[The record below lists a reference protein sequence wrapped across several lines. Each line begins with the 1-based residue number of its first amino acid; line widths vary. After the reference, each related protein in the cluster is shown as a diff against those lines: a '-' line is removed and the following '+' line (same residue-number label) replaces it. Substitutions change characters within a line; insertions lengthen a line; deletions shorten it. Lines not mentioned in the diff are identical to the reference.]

1 VILRVGDRL
10 KHQAEPLLELGPKIH
25 SGFMPR
31 NEASG

>member
-10 KHQAEPLLELGPKIH
+10 DHQAQALLELGTEIH
-25 SGFMPR
+25 REFMPR